1 MFQNLREN
9 STIYILH
16 KENTPYIETGSVVR
30 VSAPMPKFPVP
41 QNFGQP
47 QEMVVDV
54 VVRINGS
61 DVTLQ
66 KLPASGEVSS
76 SVIGGNVTIAAS
88 RDAMNAEITAMKQK
102 SSDILS
108 SIDYHRGVIDSCD
121 KLLIQLNPEYAEKQ
135 RQQEEITLLKSQMGE
150 LARNMNAL
158 MEVIRQQNSGS
169 ETKPSTKKKE

>member
-1 MFQNLREN
+1 
-9 STIYILH
+9 
-16 KENTPYIETGSVVR
+16 
-30 VSAPMPKFPVP
+30 
-41 QNFGQP
+41 
-47 QEMVVDV
+47 
-54 VVRINGS
+54 
-61 DVTLQ
+61 
-66 KLPASGEVSS
+66 
-76 SVIGGNVTIAAS
+76 
-88 RDAMNAEITAMKQK
+88 MNAEITAMKQK

-108 SIDYHRGVIDSCD
+108 SIDYHRGVIESCD